1 MDIWWDLY
9 LGMDHV
15 QVPAVFWWRLSHIWL
30 LKQAVVWTLFYFVL
44 AIDPTKKW
52 PEILCGTK
60 VKEKINRKKMAVNA
74 EHVLKEEVISWILS
88 PMKAMYRETHG
99 KLYRIWNDGIWIQHI
114 AEWSPYETVSSSLEE
129 LRPQFALKI
138 GHFLCT
144 FIQHLF
150 PWKRYST

>member
-9 LGMDHV
+9 LGMDHM

-99 KLYRIWNDGIWIQHI
+99 KLYRIWNDGIWIQQI
-114 AEWSPYETVSSSLEE
+114 AEWSTYETVSSSLEE